1 MRLRWAKGGV
11 DDRDKSVS
19 FVAGATPRRSIS
31 SLEAMI
37 NGPVTAHRWTQFLAS
52 RTYVPKSAQLLA
64 QFAHGEIT
72 RFCQCGCN
80 SYDLRVAPDVWLE
93 PLMPASDRSGCA
105 LELAF
110 YTAEQSEPKRTV
122 EINLYIDSN
131 GYFAGIDVDYCGNSA
146 PMPEHPVL
154 IEPPFHI
161 HGALLSGL

>member
-1 MRLRWAKGGV
+1 LDV
-11 DDRDKSVS
+11 
-19 FVAGATPRRSIS
+19 GATPRRSTS

-37 NGPVTAHRWTQFLAS
+37 NGPETAQRWTQFLAS
-52 RTYVPKSAQLLA
+52 RSYVPKSAQLLA

-72 RFCQCGCN
+72 RFCRCGCN
-80 SYDLRVAPDVWLE
+80 SYDIRVAPDVSLE
-93 PLMPASDRSGCA
+93 PLVPAPVRSGCA

-110 YTAEQSEPKRTV
+110 YTAEQSEPKHTV
-122 EINLYIDSN
+122 EINVYIDSN

-146 PMPEHPVL
+146 PMPELPVL